1 MAVNYDALITALNQE
16 QAKQEQSAKQANALL
31 EKQAAAKRDQLL
43 NTYAAQE
50 ANQRRNYS
58 TLVDQADTQL
68 TKDGAAAYQSML
80 MARNPFGSNAER
92 LRNNGMSE
100 YMNTAAYNT
109 YRGDYNNAKNT
120 RDTNVKNYN
129 IALENYLSELNANR
143 ANASKDY
150 DIALLNAQNELQK
163 QLASLQAQY
172 ASQRLEYQLAK
183 QQQAASRSSRSRSSR
198 RRGGG
203 SGGGIYIE
211 DYPTGNAFN
220 AIQAV
225 GEAAKAAAAQKKAL
239 QDQYYKNALAVGA
252 QTASKYGGKSAYS
265 GYQGSQNQKNALGK
279 ATPVRQQTW
288 VERERD
294 ARLGR

>member
-31 EKQAAAKRDQLL
+31 EKQAAAKRDQLM

-50 ANQRRNYS
+50 ANQRRNYN

-80 MARNPFGSNAER
+80 VARNPFGSNAER

-129 IALENYLSELNANR
+129 VALENYLSELNANR

-183 QQQAASRSSRSRSSR
+183 QQQAASRSSR

-203 SGGGIYIE
+203 SGGGIYTE

-220 AIQAV
+220 VIQAV
-225 GEAAKAAAAQKKAL
+225 GEAAKAAAAQRKAF

-288 VERERD
+288 MERERD